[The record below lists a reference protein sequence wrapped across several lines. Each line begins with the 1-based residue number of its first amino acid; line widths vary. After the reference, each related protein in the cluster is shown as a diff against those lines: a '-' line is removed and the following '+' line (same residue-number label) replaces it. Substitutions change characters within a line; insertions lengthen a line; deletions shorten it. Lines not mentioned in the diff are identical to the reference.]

1 MTVDNRAE
9 ESLSALMDGE
19 ATELEARRI
28 LKESSGESDYRDK
41 WHRYQLASAAMKR
54 DLPPRF
60 TDLSSKIS
68 EALDDEPAHNKRFS
82 SIYQS
87 LGKVAI
93 AASVTMVAVF
103 GVQQIQSTSAPGQ
116 AQPAVAS
123 SEASASGDAQFQLP
137 AGFDLPPVSA
147 RTVSAGSQ
155 MPSQQPRPTVLVSS
169 RPTSELVDEEAVREY
184 FNLQMERHI
193 ENSANASSGQGLL
206 PLARLPQGESA
217 P

>member
-1 MTVDNRAE
+1 MTVDNRIE

-19 ATELEARRI
+19 ATELEVRRI
-28 LKESSGESDYRDK
+28 LKESSGDPLHRDK

-54 DLPPRF
+54 DLPPSF
-60 TDLSSKIS
+60 VDLSSKIS
-68 EALDDEPAHNKRFS
+68 EALDQEPAHSTRFS
-82 SIYQS
+82 GFYQS

-116 AQPAVAS
+116 PQATVAS
-123 SEASASGDAQFQLP
+123 EKASESGDAQFQLP

-155 MPSQQPRPTVLVSS
+155 MPSQPRPTVLVST
-169 RPTSELVDEEAVREY
+169 RPVGELVDEEAVREY

-206 PLARLPQGESA
+206 PLARLPQGETA